1 MRSLKKVYPAYADSV
16 DFYAINVDPSDG
28 LDDLAAFGEKEGYP
42 WPIAQSDSDVLFKL
56 HVTRQS
62 TKIAFDANG
71 VIVYRARMGDGDA
84 EEWRSLFEDLSAG

>member
-62 TKIAFDANG
+62 TKIAFDENG

>member
-1 MRSLKKVYPAYADSV
+1 MKKVYPEYAADV

-62 TKIAFDANG
+62 TKIAFDTNG

-84 EEWRSLFEDLSAG
+84 DEWRGIFEELSSAG